1 MKGKTLVL
9 FLGNPLLSD
18 DRIGLELGM
27 RLKERLEQRGYE
39 VKLEEKAGLALL
51 DYLWDR
57 DEAIIVDSIK
67 TGSHQVGEVFTPSVE
82 ELGTTTV
89 VSSHYVGIP
98 ETLHLLKA
106 LDLNL
111 QCHVHIIAVEV
122 DEPYTIS
129 EELSKDLR
137 ENLEEITEEVYYE
150 ITQLLEPKRPS
161 STK

>member
-1 MKGKTLVL
+1 MRRKPLVL
-9 FLGNPLLSD
+9 FLGNSLLSD

-57 DEAIIVDSIK
+57 DEVIIVDNIK
-67 TGSHQVGEVFTPSVE
+67 TGSHQVGEVFTPSVK

-98 ETLHLLKA
+98 ETLYLLKA

-111 QCHVHIIAVEV
+111 QCRVHIIAIEV
-122 DEPYTIS
+122 DDPYTIS
-129 EELSKDLR
+129 EKLSTKLK
-137 ENLEEITEEVYYE
+137 ESLAKITEEVYHK
-150 ITQLLEPKRPS
+150 IIQLCEPKG
-161 STK
+161 

>member
-1 MKGKTLVL
+1 MRRKPLVL

-27 RLKERLEQRGYE
+27 RLKERLEQKGYE

-57 DEAIIVDSIK
+57 DEVIIVDSIK
-67 TGSHQVGEVFTPSVE
+67 TGSHQVGEVFTPSVK
-82 ELGTTTV
+82 ELSTTTV

-106 LDLNL
+106 LDLNPR
-111 QCHVHIIAVEV
+111 CRVHIITIEV
-122 DEPYTIS
+122 DDPYTIS
-129 EELSKDLR
+129 ERLSTKLK
-137 ENLEEITEEVYYE
+137 ESLAKVEEEVYHK
-150 ITQLLEPKRPS
+150 IIQLCEPKV
-161 STK
+161 